1 MPTIS
6 RRARRIP
13 ASPIR
18 KLIPLAE
25 AAAARGVHVHHLN
38 IGQPDLPTPEVMF
51 EALREVSDPTIAYQ
65 PSRGRPECLAFLR
78 DYYRRHGVE
87 LTQDQL
93 LVTTG
98 ASEALHFALAAV
110 TSAGDEVLAPEPM
123 YANYVGFCE
132 MLGARLKPV
141 PTKASNDWALPSDLR
156 LRVGPETRAI
166 LLCNPSNPTGA
177 VYREPELLA
186 LLDVARGRDLFVIID
201 EVYREFV
208 FDGDPPPSLLNLDE
222 DDRVIVIDSFSKRYS
237 LCGARLGSFATRNA
251 EVMDC
256 AMRLA
261 QARLSTPLIA
271 QLMGAKAAQ
280 LDASY
285 DTELRE
291 IYRERVDVVC
301 DALAQV
307 EGVQFTRPRGAFYVW
322 AELPVDDGERF
333 VRFMLER
340 FELDKETVMVA
351 PGSGFY
357 VTPEHGSRAV
367 RIACVLSPAKL
378 ARAVDVLAAGL
389 AAYQRGEMQGQSQR
403 ATG

>member
-1 MPTIS
+1 MPPVS

-18 KLIPLAE
+18 KLVPLAE

-38 IGQPDLPTPEVMF
+38 IGQPDLPTPEVML
-51 EALREVSDPTIAYQ
+51 EALKEITDTTIAYQ
-65 PSRGRPECLAFLR
+65 PSRGRAECLEFLR
-78 DYYRRHGVE
+78 SYYGRHGVE
-87 LTQDQL
+87 LTHEQL

-110 TSAGDEVLAPEPM
+110 TSAGDEVLAPEPL

-141 PTKASNDWALPSDLR
+141 PTKASNGWALPPDLP

-177 VYREPELLA
+177 VYREPELRA
-186 LLDVARGRDLFVIID
+186 LLEVARERDVFVIID
-201 EVYREFV
+201 EVYREFA
-208 FDGDPPPSLLNLDE
+208 FDGDPPPSLLSMDE

-237 LCGARLGSFATRNA
+237 MCGARLGSLATRNV

-271 QLMGAKAAQ
+271 QLMGAKAAL
-280 LDASY
+280 LDEGY
-285 DTELRE
+285 DDELRE
-291 IYRERVDVVC
+291 TYRVRVDTVC
-301 DALAQV
+301 DAL
-307 EGVQFTRPRGAFYVW
+307 ERIPGISFTRPNGAFYCW
-322 AELPVDDGERF
+322 AELPVDDSERF
-333 VRFMLER
+333 VRFMLEQ
-340 FELDKETVMVA
+340 FELDGETTMVA
-351 PGSGFY
+351 PGSGFF
-357 VTPEHGSRAV
+357 VTPEQGSKAV
-367 RIACVLSPAKL
+367 RIACVLAPHKL
-378 ARAVDVLAAGL
+378 QRAMTVFEAGL
-389 AAYQRGEMQGQSQR
+389 AAYQKCGREGQARREAS
-403 ATG
+403 